1 MTSTIHTCTVALQE
15 AEKQKVTFTNRIG
28 NSTVTLNVYCMQ
40 GKKAR
45 SIAEMRNVLARKKQK
60 ITHGLPEWGKDL
72 PEDVGTEIELNMVQ

>member
-1 MTSTIHTCTVALQE
+1 M
-15 AEKQKVTFTNRIG
+15 
-28 NSTVTLNVYCMQ
+28 TLNVNCMQ

-72 PEDVGTEIELNMVQ
+72 PEDVGAEIELNMAQ

>member
-1 MTSTIHTCTVALQE
+1 M
-15 AEKQKVTFTNRIG
+15 
-28 NSTVTLNVYCMQ
+28 TLNVNCMLQ

-72 PEDVGTEIELNMVQ
+72 PEDVGAEIELNINYGSMTIHASGGYFAVF

>member
-1 MTSTIHTCTVALQE
+1 M
-15 AEKQKVTFTNRIG
+15 
-28 NSTVTLNVYCMQ
+28 TLNFYCTQ

-72 PEDVGTEIELNMVQ
+72 PEDVGTEIELNMAQ